1 MKIKSLWIPFALFLL
16 VAVPLRVYQVVYLID
31 PATGFFESGESLY
44 QIFLGI
50 LALFVLIIM
59 IMTASCKNTSEFQFR
74 RNIFSGVFAL
84 AAAAAMAADSGANL
98 LIYVVD
104 HGTLRYLIFI
114 YLRRFRDDRFFW
126 LPLCP
131 ILPAEIPSASACT
144 GLAASFV
151 GVRQSGGADLY

>member
-16 VAVPLRVYQVVYLID
+16 AAVPLRVYQVAYLID

-84 AAAAAMAADSGANL
+84 AAAALALALVRMTARRSVESAA
-98 LIYVVD
+98 
-104 HGTLRYLIFI
+104 
-114 YLRRFRDDRFFW
+114 
-126 LPLCP
+126 
-131 ILPAEIPSASACT
+131 E
-144 GLAASFV
+144 AA
-151 GVRQSGGADLY
+151 RTAATAREPR

>member
-84 AAAAAMAADSGANL
+84 AAAAAMAAVMFWAGEGARGAVRHLHCGTAAAGSAPGAAPLLPPHAHMARPCLSEFIQTLLSCLRIFFENL
-98 LIYVVD
+98 
-104 HGTLRYLIFI
+104 
-114 YLRRFRDDRFFW
+114 
-126 LPLCP
+126 C
-131 ILPAEIPSASACT
+131 
-144 GLAASFV
+144 
-151 GVRQSGGADLY
+151 

>member
-16 VAVPLRVYQVVYLID
+16 AAVPLRVYQVAYLID

-84 AAAAAMAADSGANL
+84 AAPAAGAGRRPPHRTRQRKVAKNFFIEGPPGDLGCLHSMSGQGE
-98 LIYVVD
+98 VCRKD
-104 HGTLRYLIFI
+104 PCH
-114 YLRRFRDDRFFW
+114 
-126 LPLCP
+126 
-131 ILPAEIPSASACT
+131 
-144 GLAASFV
+144 
-151 GVRQSGGADLY
+151 

>member
-16 VAVPLRVYQVVYLID
+16 VAVPLRVYQVAYLID

-84 AAAAAMAADSGANL
+84 AAAAAMAASKAL
-98 LIYVVD
+98 PPSLSIS
-104 HGTLRYLIFI
+104 TPAWAAR
-114 YLRRFRDDRFFW
+114 W
-126 LPLCP
+126 LDVAHMPR
-131 ILPAEIPSASACT
+131 
-144 GLAASFV
+144 AARV
-151 GVRQSGGADLY
+151 T

>member
-16 VAVPLRVYQVVYLID
+16 AAVPLRVYQVAYLID

-104 HGTLRYLIFI
+104 HGTLRYLILSI
-114 YLRRFRDDRFFW
+114 CGVLGMIAFW

-131 ILPAEIPSASACT
+131 ILPAEIPSARRLYWPCCFLC
-144 GLAASFV
+144 GCASE
-151 GVRQSGGADLY
+151 RWC

>member
-1 MKIKSLWIPFALFLL
+1 MNIKSLWIPFALFLL

-84 AAAAAMAADSGANL
+84 AAAAAMATRVLNFILNLLHGARCAPVILCPDRRADSLGAPQYT
-98 LIYVVD
+98 IFFQRDKVAFAAAF
-104 HGTLRYLIFI
+104 RYNG
-114 YLRRFRDDRFFW
+114 DR
-126 LPLCP
+126 LPRQGSP
-131 ILPAEIPSASACT
+131 RGPA
-144 GLAASFV
+144 
-151 GVRQSGGADLY
+151 